1 MKTVVLVGGGH
12 AHLSVL
18 RQFSRHRAKLARH
31 KVVFVTPSTTQF
43 YSGMLPSYM
52 AGHYDVSDCQI
63 ALEPLAAAAGAE
75 LVLASVAALDAD
87 EKRLVLDTGE
97 TVSYDVVSLNTGSE
111 TNVAGLEMSG
121 DKLLAVKPLAT
132 FFHSWPR
139 VASEAAL
146 KPTYR
151 LIVIG
156 GGVAAVEL
164 ALAAR
169 HALSPITRVEVELII
184 PERGMLSL
192 ANASLRDRVRAYL
205 DRAGV
210 AIRQGPGVAT
220 STGLGIA
227 DGQIITADRFIAAT
241 GARAPRWVSKSGLE
255 VDAAGFIAVDDHHR
269 SRSHATVYAV
279 GDICSRRDVVMERS
293 GVHAVYAG
301 PVVGANVLAELSI
314 GTSMT
319 YAPPRRPLYILACG
333 PRYAI
338 AAWGSW
344 SAEGRWV
351 WYWKD
356 MIDRGFIR
364 RFS

>member
-31 KVVFVTPSTTQF
+31 RVIFITPSTRQF
-43 YSGMLPSYM
+43 YSGMLPSCM

-75 LVLASVAALDAD
+75 LVLASVAALNVH
-87 EKRLVLDTGE
+87 EKRLVLDTEE
-97 TVSYDVVSLNTGSE
+97 TISYDVVSLNIGSE
-111 TNVAGLEMSG
+111 TDVAGLEMSG
-121 DKLLAVKPLAT
+121 DKLFAVKPLAT
-132 FFHSWPR
+132 FFQLWLR
-139 VASEAAL
+139 VLAEAEL

-151 LIVIG
+151 LVVIG

-169 HALSPITRVEVELII
+169 HALSSITRVEVELII

-210 AIRQGPGVAT
+210 AMRQGPGVAT
-220 STGLGIA
+220 SAGLGIA
-227 DGQIITADRFIAAT
+227 DGQIIIADRFIAAT
-241 GARAPRWVSKSGLE
+241 GARAPKWVSKSGLE
-255 VDAAGFIAVDDHHR
+255 FDAAGFIAVDDHHR
-269 SRSHATVYAV
+269 SRSHATVYAA
-279 GDICSRRDVVMERS
+279 GDICSRRDVAMQRS

-301 PVVGANVLAELSI
+301 PVVGANLLAELGI
-314 GTSMT
+314 GLPIA
-319 YAPPRRPLYILACG
+319 YAPKRHPLYILACG

-338 AAWGSW
+338 AAWGAW
-344 SAEGRWV
+344 SVEGRWV
-351 WYWKD
+351 WFWKD
-356 MIDRGFIR
+356 WIDRSFIR